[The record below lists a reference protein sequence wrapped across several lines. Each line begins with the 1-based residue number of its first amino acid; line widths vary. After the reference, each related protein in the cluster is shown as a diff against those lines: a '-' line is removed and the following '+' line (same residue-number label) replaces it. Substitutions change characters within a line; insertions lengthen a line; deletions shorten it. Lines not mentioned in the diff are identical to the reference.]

1 MRIYDT
7 IFYGVINSMKNTEKI
22 LVISDI
28 HGSLKGA
35 LLMEEAASKHGA
47 GMILCLGDVLYHG
60 PRNDLPDD
68 YAPKKVIEIMNRNAE
83 DIIAVRG
90 NCEAEVDQMVLSF
103 PCMAYSNTLYLF
115 SHKVIMSHGHIYGPD
130 HLPLLQK
137 GDVFLYGHTHL
148 PAAETT
154 DGILIGNPGSASLP
168 KGGHPRSYGIL
179 DASGFTV
186 YTADHS
192 EYMHAD
198 F

>member
-1 MRIYDT
+1 
-7 IFYGVINSMKNTEKI
+7 MKNTDKI

-35 LLMEEAASKHGA
+35 CLMEEAALKHGT

-68 YAPKKVIEIMNRNAE
+68 YAPKKVIKIMNRNAA

-90 NCEAEVDQMVLSF
+90 NCEAEVDQMVLDF
-103 PCMAYSNTLYLF
+103 PCMADSNTLYLF
-115 SHKVIMSHGHIYGPD
+115 SHKVIMSHGHIYGPA
-130 HLPLLQK
+130 HLPLLQE

-148 PAAETT
+148 PEAEIK

-168 KGGHPRSYGIL
+168 KGGNPCSYGIL
-179 DASGFTV
+179 DAQGFAV
-186 YTADHS
+186 FDAN
-192 EYMHAD
+192 HAEIMKAS